1 MTRATG
7 EIVRAAVYPPI
18 GIARVGNSESEYF
31 LGPETIAPE
40 ERPPGFYKDVHGALK
55 RQGARFRVYGLD
67 RHGEVVQE
75 VDASNSEITWTVH
88 VANKKAAWFEF
99 DVALDIPQAKPVP
112 LRNSNFTGDLR
123 KQLVIDPGPM
133 SISGV
138 NQTGTQYRLDKGT
151 FIGVPVALGEL
162 RTDDAGRLIFLG
174 GHGISGT
181 PFRHNPPTT
190 FANNDGWYDDISD
203 GPVDAHVVH
212 EGRELP
218 VEGAWVACC
227 PPNYAPDLISVQTM
241 YDVVV
246 DALAGYYLPRKTR
259 PSFRNEIYPL
269 LLQLSMTQW
278 VNQGFYVAYGHAQ
291 AYDFTDQEL
300 IRKLATV
307 TPPTQG
313 DPGDLYRE
321 HRRQIFNYFRPPDGS
336 EIEPRLWPWMYG
348 DNMAVPA
355 TTPNGFFTLTKTLYG
370 YLRQWRDGDFE
381 QDWGPNP
388 GATALEDLEP
398 GQQTELLAK
407 APLWYCLGGPFHP
420 GCELTW
426 PMRLVGMYS
435 GPFRIRRRSEE
446 NPEPDYGDMLSPD
459 AFQDA
464 FTTPPGVFWNGPGDL
479 TRWMACPWQTD
490 TASCRAG
497 YEKPYDPLL
506 PTFWP
511 THVPN
516 TVLAKDDYE
525 IAVDASQPRER
536 RIEAFNRRASWLRIL
551 GSNYLEAITNMVE
564 RYAALGIVE
573 RRPGTRDLT
582 ELPSEMYVES
592 TPYAPG
598 AHEPEALSA
607 TEHEAVQA
615 RTVKAETVKRI
626 PRDRGLWVG
635 RVGRAARTR

>member
-1 MTRATG
+1 MTPATA
-7 EIVRAAVYPPI
+7 EIVSAAVYPPI
-18 GIARVGNSESEYF
+18 GIARVGDSESDYF
-31 LGPETIAPE
+31 LGPETIAPV
-40 ERPPGFYKDVHGALK
+40 ERPPGFYKDAKGALK

-67 RHGEVVQE
+67 GDGNVVAE
-75 VDASNSEITWTVH
+75 LNASNAQITWTVH
-88 VANKKAAWFEF
+88 VANRKAAWFEF

-112 LRNSNFTGDLR
+112 LRNANFTGDTR
-123 KQLVIDPGPM
+123 NQLVIDPGPK

-138 NQTGTQYRLDKGT
+138 NQSGAQYRLDGGT
-151 FIGVPVALGEL
+151 FLGVPVGLGEL

-181 PFRHNPPTT
+181 PFADNPPTT
-190 FANNDGWYDDISD
+190 FANNDGWYDDVSD
-203 GPVDAHVVH
+203 GPVDARVVFK
-212 EGRELP
+212 GRELP

-241 YDVVV
+241 YDVIVH
-246 DALAGYYLPRKTR
+246 ALTGYYLTPTQR
-259 PSFRNEIYPL
+259 PSFTADVYPL

-291 AYDFTDQEL
+291 PYDFSDDEL

-307 TPPTQG
+307 TPPAEG
-313 DPGDLYRE
+313 VPADVYRE
-321 HRRQIFNYFRPPDGS
+321 YRRQIFNYFRAPDGT
-336 EIEPRLWPWMYG
+336 EIEPQLWPWMYG

-355 TTPNGFFTLTKTLYG
+355 TTANGYFTLTKTLYG
-370 YLRQWRDGDFE
+370 YLEQWRDGDFE
-381 QDWGPNP
+381 QDWDE
-388 GATALEDLEP
+388 GAEPAALDDLEP
-398 GQQTELLAK
+398 GQQAELLTRA
-407 APLWYCLGGPFHP
+407 ALWYCLGGPFHP

-426 PMRLVGMYS
+426 PMRLVGMYA
-435 GPFRIRRRSEE
+435 GPFRIRRRAEE
-446 NPEPDYGDMLSPD
+446 NPEPDYGDTLSPH

-464 FTTPPGVFWNGPGDL
+464 FTTPPGVLWNGPGDL

-497 YEKPYDPLL
+497 YEKPYDPLI

-516 TVLAKDDYE
+516 TVLTEEDYE
-525 IAVDASQPRER
+525 VAVDTSKPQET

-564 RYAALGIVE
+564 QYSELGIVE
-573 RRPGTRDLT
+573 RRPGASDVP

-592 TPYAPG
+592 TPGAPG
-598 AHEPEALSA
+598 AHDPEALSA
-607 TEHEAVQA
+607 AEQEAVRA
-615 RTVKAETVKRI
+615 RMAKAEEARAI